1 MDTFK
6 ISLILRPDSPS
17 LIHPVLLTLRTNNN
31 QNQQQHRCISQP
43 CIMSSVPPPVSHLY
57 TVYSLGAEED
67 GSLMFLLPKFP
78 FHRTESLRTTMADTA
93 GSLVA
98 WTLVLRSPS
107 TYLETLRVIRDD

>member
-1 MDTFK
+1 
-6 ISLILRPDSPS
+6 
-17 LIHPVLLTLRTNNN
+17 
-31 QNQQQHRCISQP
+31 
-43 CIMSSVPPPVSHLY
+43 MSSVPPPVSHLY

-93 GSLVA
+93 GSLVV